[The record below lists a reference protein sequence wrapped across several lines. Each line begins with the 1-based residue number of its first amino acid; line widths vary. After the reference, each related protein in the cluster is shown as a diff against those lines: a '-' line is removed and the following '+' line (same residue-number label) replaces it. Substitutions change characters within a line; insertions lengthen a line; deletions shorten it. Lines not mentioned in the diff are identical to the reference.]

1 MERTFCWVTMG
12 WEEGVMDEVVG
23 GEALF
28 TLMWMRTGNVFF
40 FLAAVE
46 GCYGYGWIIVD
57 YVTHTYFSSLSFLLA
72 SNFLFSL
79 LVFRGQ
85 N

>member
-28 TLMWMRTGNVFF
+28 TLMWMRTGNFF
-40 FLAAVE
+40 FFGGGGRMLWVWLDNS
-46 GCYGYGWIIVD
+46 GLCY
-57 YVTHTYFSSLSFLLA
+57 TYILFFSFL
-72 SNFLFSL
+72 SSRFEFF
-79 LVFRGQ
+79 V
-85 N
+85 

>member
-1 MERTFCWVTMG
+1 
-12 WEEGVMDEVVG
+12 
-23 GEALF
+23 
-28 TLMWMRTGNVFF
+28 MWMRTGNVF

-57 YVTHTYFSSLSFLLA
+57 YVTHTYFFSLSFLLA
-72 SNFLFSL
+72 STFLFSH

-85 N
+85 KLSNDLESQ